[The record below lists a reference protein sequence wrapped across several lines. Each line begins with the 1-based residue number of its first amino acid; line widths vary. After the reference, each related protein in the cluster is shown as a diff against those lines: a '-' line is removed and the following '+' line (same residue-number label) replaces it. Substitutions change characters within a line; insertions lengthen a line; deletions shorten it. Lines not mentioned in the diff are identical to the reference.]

1 MSKSIQWLKYAFE
14 LRFLPVRF
22 QRWLFG
28 TGTRAVEFVSGCSMI
43 GYALV
48 FAFSQNDIYNWPI
61 YYKFKDIS
69 ELTLILVFGG
79 VGVLQLAAMYWQMYK
94 GNVFSGYLL
103 LVSAFIWYLT
113 AQAFWGA
120 FPPAHTGMVIPPI
133 LAFLCLLAGNNS
145 LKFLFSGEKL
155 KDSLKGE

>member
-48 FAFSQNDIYNWPI
+48 FAFSPNDIYNWPQCTGRHSKG
-61 YYKFKDIS
+61 KFCRAI
-69 ELTLILVFGG
+69 
-79 VGVLQLAAMYWQMYK
+79 
-94 GNVFSGYLL
+94 
-103 LVSAFIWYLT
+103 
-113 AQAFWGA
+113 
-120 FPPAHTGMVIPPI
+120 
-133 LAFLCLLAGNNS
+133 CC
-145 LKFLFSGEKL
+145 
-155 KDSLKGE
+155 